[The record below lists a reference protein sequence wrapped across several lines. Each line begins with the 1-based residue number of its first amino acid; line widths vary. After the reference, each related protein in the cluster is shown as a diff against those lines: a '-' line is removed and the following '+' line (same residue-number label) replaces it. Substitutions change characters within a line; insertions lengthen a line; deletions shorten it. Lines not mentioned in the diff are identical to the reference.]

1 MAELTAN
8 SGGPKQRSVYLIT
21 YSQCGSSHLSR
32 AQFADII
39 VDAWR
44 SNSRSRI
51 LQWVV
56 SLEAHQNGGSHF
68 HMALKLSTTSRW
80 QAIRRFV
87 DNKHGIKLNFS
98 DTHTNYYTAYE
109 YVVKEDRDFV
119 LSPGHPDF
127 ANTSTPNTTNATRAR
142 RKAAKVTKS
151 KGKKRKRLAVY
162 DVVRIIQTKKIQTR
176 LQLMALADK
185 WQEEGK
191 TDLAEFICNRG
202 PRIVNEAI
210 ETAKE
215 LSGAQERLQRC
226 NKSRIQLLEESA
238 AKPCV
243 DGCQGEWITAATDV
257 LESNGIDKER
267 FCSAVYD
274 ALKRGRGK
282 YRNVYIYGPA
292 NCGKTF
298 LLSPLKLIFECFINP
313 ASGTFAWIGI
323 ENAEVVWLNDFR
335 WKPSLIPWCELL
347 QVLEGDTVHFP
358 APKNVMTKDIVLDKD
373 TPFFATSDAP
383 LTLIKGGTIDEI
395 NTEMMQV
402 RWNMFKL
409 HRQIPKN
416 EQKDMKPCISCFGK
430 LITSNSNAHQIY
442 VSDVTQDT

>member
-1 MAELTAN
+1 MAQSAAN
-8 SGGPKQRSVYLIT
+8 SGDPKQRSVYLIT
-21 YSQCGSSHLSR
+21 YSQCDSSHLSR

-39 VDAWR
+39 VDAWHSR
-44 SNSRSRI
+44 SRSRI

-56 SLEAHQNGGSHF
+56 SLESHQNGGSHF
-68 HMALKLSTTSRW
+68 HMAIKLSTTARW
-80 QAIRRFV
+80 RAIRKFV

-109 YVVKEDRDFV
+109 YVVKEDADFV
-119 LSPGHPDF
+119 LSPGHPDLV
-127 ANTSTPNTTNATRAR
+127 NTTPPNTTNATRGR
-142 RKAAKVTKS
+142 RKAAKVT
-151 KGKKRKRLAVY
+151 KGKKRKRLAVF
-162 DVVRIIQTKKIQTR
+162 DVVRIIQTKKIRTR
-176 LQLMALADK
+176 LELMALADK

-191 TDLAEFICNRG
+191 TDLAEFVCNRG

-215 LSGAQERLQRC
+215 LSGAQERLKRC

-238 AKPCV
+238 AKSCV
-243 DGCQGEWITAATDV
+243 DSCQGEWFSAATEI
-257 LESNGIDKER
+257 LQSNGIGREC
-267 FCSAVYD
+267 FASAVYD

-298 LLSPLKLIFECFINP
+298 LLSPLKLIFECFMNP
-313 ASGTFAWIGI
+313 ASGSFAWLGI
-323 ENAEVVWLNDFR
+323 EDAEVVLLNDFR

-347 QVLEGDTVHFP
+347 QVLEGDIVHFP
-358 APKNVMTKDIVLDKD
+358 APKNFNTKDIVLDKD

-383 LTLIKGGTIDEI
+383 LALIKGGTIDRI

-402 RWNMFKL
+402 RWKTFKL
-409 HRQIPKN
+409 HRQIPQN
-416 EQKDMKPCISCFGK
+416 EQKEMKPCVSCFGK
-430 LITSNSNAHQIY
+430 LVTSNANANEIY
-442 VSDVTQDT
+442 VSDVTQDIA